1 MLSQQTTDRAGPL
14 LPHLPWTLP
23 SFVVSEFH
31 LLLGCSFPLG
41 AESGVFEF
49 FLPFGLDAVLEC
61 WREGPV
67 RHYDP
72 VSVMCPGLWAP
83 QLTGTDLS

>member
-1 MLSQQTTDRAGPL
+1 M

-41 AESGVFEF
+41 VEGGVSESL
-49 FLPFGLDAVLEC
+49 LPFGLDTVLEC

-67 RHYDP
+67 PHYDP
-72 VSVMCPGLWAP
+72 VSAMCPEFWAP
-83 QLTGTDLS
+83 QLMGTDLS